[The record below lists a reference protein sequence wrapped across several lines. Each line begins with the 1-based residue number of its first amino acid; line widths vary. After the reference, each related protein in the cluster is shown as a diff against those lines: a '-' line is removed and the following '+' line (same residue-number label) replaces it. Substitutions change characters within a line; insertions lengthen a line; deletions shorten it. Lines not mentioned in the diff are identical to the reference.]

1 MMGTKLVWVK
11 RAVVI
16 ALVLAAIGGI
26 MFCRIEERKATDRE
40 RLILVGQL
48 FAVTVHNANTHFL
61 RAASSNPEEHIKNV
75 RIAGGNIMAA
85 RPAGNWLF
93 DELLRQGMSTGKIGY
108 FGSVAASDIV
118 AYEGPGVDP
127 ELDRRLGIIIE
138 NVRRLDEALSWELW
152 TTGDRTRIQSA
163 INGLELLPP
172 IMP

>member
-26 MFCRIEERKATDRE
+26 MLSRIEERKATDRE
-40 RLILVGQL
+40 RFIRAGWGWS
-48 FAVTVHNANTHFL
+48 AIVHDVNGHFL
-61 RAASSNPEEHIKNV
+61 RAASSSPEEHIKNV

-85 RPAGNWLF
+85 RAAGYWLV
-93 DELLRQGMSTGKIGY
+93 DELQRQGMSSRNIGY
-108 FGSVAASDIV
+108 FSAVDAHPIV

-127 ELDRRLGIIIE
+127 ELDRRLEIIIE
-138 NVRRLDEALSWELW
+138 NVRRLAEALGWDLW

-163 INGLELLPP
+163 INGLEPLPSVP
-172 IMP
+172 